1 MNRFGVLIKLP
12 PNMRFCLKTARAD
25 TRMQYD
31 GFSAAELYAQNLQKC
46 YRKKAAVLSLPLLLE
61 LRQHTHE

>member
-1 MNRFGVLIKLP
+1 
-12 PNMRFCLKTARAD
+12 
-25 TRMQYD
+25 MQYD